1 MTRRER
7 CSKVLWISTTN
18 SCTGDVGSVNG
29 PFDWIV
35 YERMIETGSNET
47 YIQLSAVVA
56 SSDED
61 QPITV
66 RSAPKLFSGLNYG
79 GAAFTTLT
87 AVIKMDH
94 GVVESISWDDG
105 CHRCL
110 SSSCGDNTVVK
121 RNGVLMLIRED
132 DEEYG
137 AYAGENCYTSASK
150 CTKTQ
155 GTCDFQ
161 LFVVWSGTDARGQVL
176 QSTNLRISRFQKGS
190 IESIMNEL

>member
-1 MTRRER
+1 
-7 CSKVLWISTTN
+7 
-18 SCTGDVGSVNG
+18 
-29 PFDWIV
+29 
-35 YERMIETGSNET
+35 MIETGSNET
-47 YIQLSAVVA
+47 YIQLSAVLA
-56 SSDED
+56 NSDKD
-61 QPITV
+61 QPITI
-66 RSAPKLFSGLNYG
+66 RSAPKLFSGLKYG

-94 GVVESISWDDG
+94 GAVESISWDDG

-121 RNGVLMLIRED
+121 RDGVLTLIRPD

-137 AYAGENCYTSASK
+137 AYAGENCYTSAAK
-150 CTKTQ
+150 CTKTP

-161 LFVVWSGTDARGQVL
+161 LFVVWSGTDSRGQVL